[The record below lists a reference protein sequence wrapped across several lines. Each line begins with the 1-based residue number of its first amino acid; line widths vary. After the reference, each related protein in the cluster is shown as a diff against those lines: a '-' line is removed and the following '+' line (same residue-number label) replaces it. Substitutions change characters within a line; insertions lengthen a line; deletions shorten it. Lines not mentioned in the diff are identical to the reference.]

1 VLEELDRLLATYAAQ
16 AGLSLEEAREH
27 VSCAL
32 TGDFAPPPTEA
43 QPPARWD
50 SGCPWA

>member
-1 VLEELDRLLATYAAQ
+1 MLDELDRLLASYAAQ

-32 TGDFAPPPTEA
+32 TGDLAPSPTEREPPAPP
-43 QPPARWD
+43 R
-50 SGCPWA
+50 